1 MNLLYILAFV
11 AIALFVIVKLTEKTD
26 KEKSMAMAAKAG
38 RWIWPLVMLSLV
50 LQLIYMMIK

>member
-11 AIALFVIVKLTEKTD
+11 AIGLFVIVKLTEKTD
-26 KEKSMAMAAKAG
+26 KDKSMAMASKAG

-50 LQLIYMMIK
+50 LQLIYLMVK